1 MSCILQMGS
10 ETYHHL
16 KRLIQAKYG
25 LNAANVGDEGGF
37 SPPLSNFEDALD
49 LLVSAIKVRRPD
61 DLIMAFSE
69 YVPKCIPCER
79 TFATRTCYGR
89 CRAEP
94 NS

>member
-1 MSCILQMGS
+1 MGS

-61 DLIMAFSE
+61 DLIMAFAE
-69 YVPKCIPCER
+69 YVPKRISCEYKC
-79 TFATRTCYGR
+79 ATRMCCGR
-89 CRAEP
+89 
-94 NS
+94 